1 MKECQSEKVK
11 DFFFFFLQKRR
22 ESSLDPAA
30 RSSSACLLK
39 FLDVSEKTLDTSR
52 IRFKKKKKKR
62 KKRKWQAYSLEIR
75 FRREEKRKKWER
87 ERHFYFEQ
95 SVPVFINKNHDN
107 QRAIT
112 RPSTKK
118 VMQKKKKKGG
128 TLQVKISIPYL
139 SIPFNNRFGLLPQ
152 KRG

>member
-1 MKECQSEKVK
+1 MSKWESQR
-11 DFFFFFLQKRR
+11 FFFFFFTETSR
-22 ESSLDPAA
+22 EFA
-30 RSSSACLLK
+30 RSGGAKQQRVLAEIFRRLGE
-39 FLDVSEKTLDTSR
+39 DVGYEQDT
-52 IRFKKKKKKR
+52 IQKKKKKR

-118 VMQKKKKKGG
+118 VMQKKKKNKGG
-128 TLQVKISIPYL
+128 TS
-139 SIPFNNRFGLLPQ
+139 F
-152 KRG
+152 